1 MQKTDFRTLQK
12 EENGEEDNDAYT
24 HDTPKKR
31 RTVDKE
37 GFVTPTTPDIPKS
50 SPYYQCDDRNSL
62 LTTPDIAEGSGELFG
77 DNFLTL
83 YPTFLPSETSEDL
96 SNSEVQNEENYE
108 SNTETQ
114 FNQPSKDSLN
124 IGSMSSQSAEMT
136 TPSTEATGDSSE
148 REDSEGSPQSIYDDL
163 SIADLIKDMSEKS
176 MKVYMHWMEL
186 FRDGEKFEEGV
197 PSLIDELLNQAKR
210 IEEDLIE
217 QKEALRQ
224 RIYRITQTLRVDDL

>member
-12 EENGEEDNDAYT
+12 EENGEEDSDAYT
-24 HDTPKKR
+24 QGTPKKR

-62 LTTPDIAEGSGELFG
+62 FTPPDITVGSGELFG
-77 DNFLTL
+77 DNFLTS
-83 YPTFLPSETSEDL
+83 YQTFLPSETSENP
-96 SNSEVQNEENYE
+96 SISEIQNEENNY

-124 IGSMSSQSAEMT
+124 IGSMSSQAADMT
-136 TPSTEATGDSSE
+136 SLTEATEDDSE
-148 REDSEGSPQSIYDDL
+148 REESEGSPQSIYDDM
-163 SIADLIKDMSEKS
+163 SIADIIKDMSEKS

-210 IEEDLIE
+210 IEEDLTE